1 MEVEYKFLCQGEL
14 NHQKTMDII
23 DALNMS
29 SKIQILSISFEHI
42 STKYLDSTD
51 GSLRK
56 SRIAVRDRRERKEYF
71 HNEDSYCELA
81 NKDLSELEKKSWKKF
96 SAEVEKYL
104 KNQNAKYD
112 SHILSFKW
120 GGFAENGLHKRSEV
134 EFRKDEEEIDGSKLP
149 HDIYKA
155 YRDTKEKGI
164 VTLFTTMVRRIKI
177 LSRLNDS
184 NIEVCI
190 DKGVL
195 LKDEKDVSDI
205 TGKHILSE
213 IELELNDGSE
223 EDLKTLA
230 DFMLDKFN
238 LIPNK
243 MSKYQQGLNVYFD
256 NRSACQNIK
265 Y

>member
-29 SKIQILSISFEHI
+29 SKFQILSISFEHI
-42 STKYLDSTD
+42 STKYFDSAD

-71 HNEDSYCELA
+71 HNEDSYCELV

-104 KNQNAKYD
+104 KNQNAEYD

-134 EFRKDEEEIDGSKLP
+134 EFRKEEEEIDGSKLP

-177 LSRLNDS
+177 LIRFNDS
-184 NIEVCI
+184 NVEACI
-190 DKGVL
+190 DKGFL
-195 LKDEKDVSDI
+195 LKDEKDVSEI
-205 TGKHILSE
+205 TENHFISE

-230 DFMLDKFN
+230 NYLSDKFN
-238 LIPNK
+238 LIPNEI
-243 MSKYQQGLNVYFD
+243 SKYQRGLNLY
-256 NRSACQNIK
+256 NRELASK
-265 Y
+265 